1 MFESMK
7 TKKSKNNNI
16 THTSY
21 YGQWNFCHGIP
32 FLCVCLHQLS
42 FSLQNIMILN
52 LERAPFKIHR
62 HCLHAKMRQKL
73 FPPYCWTNDNVLK
86 SRWYSPMNPTHN
98 TKKKIHFF
106 FLSPN
111 ITQTSQLNP
120 LHTLLKL
127 RCKYLVFVWLCSMGQ
142 ILYK

>member
-1 MFESMK
+1 MFCFFWNFIRKLTKSIKQHWNMIITKLKKKIIFQIYKNYIQQNSTYFHRMHLQMFESMK

-73 FPPYCWTNDNVLK
+73 FPPYCWTTI
-86 SRWYSPMNPTHN
+86 M
-98 TKKKIHFF
+98 
-106 FLSPN
+106 
-111 ITQTSQLNP
+111 
-120 LHTLLKL
+120 
-127 RCKYLVFVWLCSMGQ
+127 C
-142 ILYK
+142 